1 MKFQSVHEFRGEF
14 AIAAMCKLFG
24 VSLSGYY
31 AWKRKAPMRN
41 DREQKKMRLVRTIEA
56 LHLGSRKR
64 YGSPRIGDKTKALGI
79 PGSHR
84 TVARR
89 MAEFGIKSKLA
100 RKFKVTTDSKH
111 KLPVAP
117 NHLMQDFSTQR
128 KNQVWMS
135 DITFVETKEGWLYVC
150 AVLDLHSRRIVGW
163 AASSRM
169 TRDLVIT
176 AYMRA
181 RRAWRPSKW
190 LIFHSDRGSQYCSK
204 EFRELL
210 SRHNVIQ
217 SMSRRANCW
226 DSAPIESFWGRLKT
240 EHVYWEAYVT
250 RQEAVQSI
258 HWWIEFEYN
267 GVRAHR
273 SLGSVSP
280 REFEKME
287 VTRKTA

>member
-1 MKFQSVHEFRGEF
+1 MKFQVIQEYRGEF
-14 AIAAMCKLFG
+14 PIDVMCELLS
-24 VSLSGYY
+24 VSVSGYY
-31 AWKRKAPMRN
+31 AWKKNAPKRS
-41 DREQKKMRLVRTIEA
+41 DREREKMRLVRAIEA
-56 LHLGSRKR
+56 LHLGSRKN
-64 YGSPRIGDKTKALGI
+64 YGSPRIGDKTKALGL

-89 MAEFGIKSKLA
+89 MAEFGIKSRIK

-128 KNQVWMS
+128 RNQIWMS

-150 AVLDLHSRRIVGW
+150 AVIDLHSRRIVGW

-181 RRAWRPSKW
+181 RRSWRPGKW

-204 EFRELL
+204 EFRQLL
-210 SRHNVIQ
+210 GRHGVIQ

-240 EHVYWEAYVT
+240 EHVYWECYQT
-250 RQEAVQSI
+250 RQEALRSI

-267 GVRAHR
+267 GVRAH
-273 SLGSVSP
+273 SALGSRSP
-280 REFEKME
+280 LEFEKME
-287 VTRKTA
+287 VTRQKI

>member
-1 MKFQSVHEFRGEF
+1 MKFQVIEEYRGEF
-14 AIAAMCKLFG
+14 PIDVLCGLFS
-24 VSLSGYY
+24 VSVSGYY
-31 AWKRKAPMRN
+31 AWKRSAPKRN
-41 DREQKKMRLVRTIEA
+41 DREREKMKFVRTIEA
-56 LHLGSRKR
+56 LHLGSRKN
-64 YGSPRIGDKTKALGI
+64 YGSPRIGDKTKVLGF

-89 MAEFGIKSKLA
+89 MAEFGIKSRIK
-100 RKFKVTTDSKH
+100 RKFKTTTDSNH

-128 KNQVWMS
+128 RNQVWMS
-135 DITFVETKEGWLYVC
+135 DITFIETKEGWLYVC
-150 AVLDLHSRRIVGW
+150 AVLDLHTRRIVGW

-181 RRAWRPSKW
+181 RRVWRPSKW

-204 EFRELL
+204 EFRDLL
-210 SRHNVIQ
+210 SRHSTIQ

-240 EHVYWEAYVT
+240 EHVYWETYQT
-250 RQEAVQSI
+250 RQDALRSI
-258 HWWIEFEYN
+258 HWWIEYEYN
-267 GVRAHR
+267 SVRAHG
-273 SLGSVSP
+273 SLGSQSP
-280 REFEKME
+280 QEFEKME
-287 VTRKTA
+287 VTRQTQ